1 MTDPIADLLTRLH
14 NAVEAGHSHTVAPSS
29 KVKADLLKILQQEGY
44 VAGFEIVPGEPQSQL
59 RVELKYDEERN
70 PSLQGVKRISKP
82 GRRVYT
88 KAPEIPKVMGGVGIA
103 IVSTS
108 RGIMTGGEAY
118 KRRLGGELLCFVW

>member
-1 MTDPIADLLTRLH
+1 MTDPIADLLIRLH
-14 NAVEAGHSHTVAPSS
+14 NAVEAGQSHTVAPSS

-44 VAGFEIVPGEPQSQL
+44 VAGFEIVPGEPQPQL
-59 RVELKYDEERN
+59 RVELKYDAERQ
-70 PSLQGVKRISKP
+70 PSLRGVKRISKP
-82 GRRVYT
+82 GRRVYA

-118 KRRLGGELLCFVW
+118 KRRLGGELLCFIW